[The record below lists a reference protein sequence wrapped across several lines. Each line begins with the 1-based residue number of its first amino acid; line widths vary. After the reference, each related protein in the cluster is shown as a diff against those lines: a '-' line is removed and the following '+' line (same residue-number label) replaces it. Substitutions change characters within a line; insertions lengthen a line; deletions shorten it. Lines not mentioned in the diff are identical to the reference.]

1 LQCQGLNCLTLKSSI
16 QNEFPYAESI
26 ILSYFFCLVAKSAM
40 LITSKVVYYE
50 KSVLVLLV
58 NFVKHF
64 DCGFERRLVRSFG
77 SFSHKFRK

>member
-1 LQCQGLNCLTLKSSI
+1 MELTVVFCILLLLR
-16 QNEFPYAESI
+16 FPYAESL
-26 ILSYFFCLVAKSAM
+26 ILSYFFCLVAKIAM

-50 KSVLVLLV
+50 KFVLVLLV
-58 NFVKHF
+58 NFVNHF

>member
-1 LQCQGLNCLTLKSSI
+1 
-16 QNEFPYAESI
+16 
-26 ILSYFFCLVAKSAM
+26 M

-50 KSVLVLLV
+50 KFVLVLLV

-77 SFSHKFRK
+77 SFSHKFRKLIPTNV

>member
-1 LQCQGLNCLTLKSSI
+1 MC
-16 QNEFPYAESI
+16 ESLV
-26 ILSYFFCLVAKSAM
+26 LSYFFCLVAKIAM
-40 LITSKVVYYE
+40 LITSKVYHE